1 MKTQTGE
8 TIKMGK
14 DIFLFVILF
23 CYFSLINAQTGKD
36 YDKQKAKLTRKV
48 GRQVMESDFVRTV
61 TTNKISFWGD
71 DTGNHGFTSFVG
83 AADGMVMGSLAKYY
97 SYQNYYHGP
106 RGINIRHSSTDS
118 DNISALEIMNVTF
131 ADEDGDGA
139 LGKRESAQVYFD
151 IINTGDNS
159 LFGIVPVLMANKTR
173 HVRITAA
180 VPIDTLE
187 AESALRYV
195 IELKGDG
202 KRNPGKI
209 KLLLR
214 IKYGKGQYW
223 DVGQFFLGK
232 E

>member
-1 MKTQTGE
+1 MRTYVLLC
-8 TIKMGK
+8 IA
-14 DIFLFVILF
+14 LF
-23 CYFSLINAQTGKD
+23 CSSGMVSAQTRKD
-36 YDKQKAKLTRKV
+36 YDKQKARLGRKM
-48 GRQVMESDFVRTV
+48 GRQIMESDLVRTV

-83 AADGMVMGSLAKYY
+83 AADGLVMGSLAKYY
-97 SYQNYYHGP
+97 SYQHYYHGP

-118 DNISALEIMNVTF
+118 DDISALEIMNVTY

-151 IINTGDNS
+151 IINTGNTP
-159 LFGIVPVLMANKTR
+159 LYGIVPVLMANKTR
-173 HVRITAA
+173 HVRISAA
-180 VPIDTLE
+180 VPVEVLE

-195 IELKGDG
+195 IELEGDG

-232 E
+232 